1 MEYVEVNRNR
11 WEHMRQ
17 FFKQRRVYSFMRIIL
32 VALFFFTAAI
42 TEGMNGMRMA
52 YAGDRAEYA
61 KSNIVVVLCNAVD
74 FIAHGPGKVVAM
86 LILISLAIAL
96 FLGKVTW
103 GLAIAVGVGIGL
115 MMGASNIM
123 QILSGDKEDICA
135 GTQKEKEK

>member
-1 MEYVEVNRNR
+1 MSKNFKKNK
-11 WEHMRQ
+11 MR
-17 FFKQRRVYSFMRIIL
+17 FMQTIL
-32 VALFFFTAAI
+32 AILFFFTATI
-42 TEGMNGMRMA
+42 TGVADVIRSA
-52 YAGDRAEYA
+52 YADEPKKNYA
-61 KSNIVVVLCNAVD
+61 DSDIVKVLCNAVD

-123 QILSGDKEDICA
+123 MILSGDSTDICA
-135 GTQKEKEK
+135 QVKK